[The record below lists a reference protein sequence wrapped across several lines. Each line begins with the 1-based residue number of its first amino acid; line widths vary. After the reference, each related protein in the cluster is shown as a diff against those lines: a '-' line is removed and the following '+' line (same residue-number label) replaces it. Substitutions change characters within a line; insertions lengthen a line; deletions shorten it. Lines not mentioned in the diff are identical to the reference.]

1 MNIFEKIL
9 DSIYVLAFILM
20 IPIVIYGFSSATSS
34 YEARNKL
41 PTWYEETVARAMA
54 ALERGRENAD
64 RVTKQPVLEK
74 GHAPPP
80 QLYQP
85 GDNDFNLPL
94 QQLLEGTH
102 GRLL

>member
-9 DSIYVLAFILM
+9 DSIYLFGFILM
-20 IPIVIYGFSSATSS
+20 IPIGIYGFSSATSK
-34 YEARNKL
+34 YEARNSQQS
-41 PTWYEETVARAMA
+41 WYEETVARDKA
-54 ALERGRENAD
+54 ALERGLSKVEQVQN
-64 RVTKQPVLEK
+64 QSPLQK
-74 GHAPPP
+74 GHPPPP

-94 QQLLEGTH
+94 QQLLEGNH